1 MSSHKKT
8 KSGRR
13 KSKKTRYAEEERF
26 KSIYEHINFGIA
38 LLSPDMRI
46 LDMNP
51 KMKKWFPHIDVTQQ
65 PFCYNSFNTPP
76 RGKVCPYCPAVKA
89 FRTGEI
95 CVEDTETPTPDGIR
109 NYQITAI
116 PMKDNDGD
124 VYTVIEL
131 VEDITER
138 KQAEI
143 VLRNSERFLNT
154 VFESI
159 NDPFNIL
166 DRDYRI
172 IKANEAYAKMRSKS
186 LEQLIGQRCYEVLQN
201 RDSVCEGCV
210 VEKTFESGK
219 PLVKEKLLS
228 LPSGIK
234 RWVEIYTY
242 PLFDEEGSVLN
253 IIEYTRDITER
264 KNIEEE
270 RSLLLNE
277 LRYLSRIDD
286 LTGLLNRRVVI
297 EKLGEEVRRSKRYGS
312 ELALIICDI
321 DYFKEINDAYGHI
334 AGDRILQV
342 IATLFN
348 ESLRS
353 TDIIGRYGGDEFLLI
368 LPETSVEGAKE
379 IAERIRLSAEDF
391 ELQIGG
397 KQPIKVTLSLGI
409 AKFNP
414 DEEDIDDLIK
424 RADNALY
431 SAKGAGRNRV
441 YMIEN

>member
-1 MSSHKKT
+1 MSIHKKT
-8 KSGRR
+8 KPRRR
-13 KSKKTRYAEEERF
+13 KSKKIQYAEEERF

-46 LDMNP
+46 LDLNP
-51 KMKKWFPHIDVTQQ
+51 MMKKWFPHIDVTQQ

-76 RGKVCPYCPAVKA
+76 RGKVCPYCPTIKV
-89 FRTGEI
+89 FQTGKI
-95 CVEDTETPTPDGIR
+95 HVGDTETPTPEGIR

-116 PMKDNDGD
+116 PMKDDNSD
-124 VYTVIEL
+124 VYAVIEL

-143 VLRNSERFLNT
+143 ILRNSERFLNT
-154 VFESI
+154 VFGNI

-172 IKANEAYAKMRSKS
+172 IKANEAYAKMRGKS

-210 VEKTFESGK
+210 VEKTFGSGK
-219 PLVKEKLLS
+219 PLIKEKLLS

-242 PLFDEEGSVLN
+242 PLFDEEGSVSN

-286 LTGLLNRRVVI
+286 LTGLLNRRTVI
-297 EKLGEEVRRSKRYGS
+297 EKLGEEVRRSQRYGS
-312 ELALIICDI
+312 ELTLMICDI
-321 DYFKEINDAYGHI
+321 DYFKKINDTHGHI
-334 AGDRILQV
+334 VGDRILQI
-342 IATLFN
+342 IANLFN

-368 LPETSVEGAKE
+368 LPETTIDGAKE

-391 ELQIGG
+391 ELQIEG
-397 KQPIKVTLSLGI
+397 KQTVKFTISLGI
-409 AKFNP
+409 AKFNI
-414 DEEDIDDLIK
+414 DEEDINDLIK
-424 RADNALY
+424 RTDNALY

-441 YMIEN
+441 YIIE